1 MTAEKIN
8 GNGGQATTTYPP
20 GMSRRR
26 STEPKLTPEQ
36 RQAARKAAIEAE
48 ARAAAKR
55 TLATAPP
62 PSEAQLALLARLCAA
77 NPIAPV
83 EQTRRSA

>member
-26 STEPKLTPEQ
+26 SADATEQ
-36 RQAARKAAIEAE
+36 RKATRAAELAE
-48 ARAAAKR
+48 AVAE
-55 TLATAPP
+55 TLAEAPP
-62 PSEAQLALLARLCAA
+62 PAEWQLALLARLVAA
-77 NPIAPV
+77 RPV
-83 EQTRRSA
+83 RRTQARRSA